1 MNYAKDAF
9 ETMSRG
15 RFITSNSLDDHERM
29 VYNDIEENLEEYN
42 AFFGQLGLFIEC
54 GQGYF
59 LLCRKES
66 RVDLERKVQN
76 LYAWLRVFDFLCTFD
91 TSLGVGYEFRKVE
104 IEERMHDQIE
114 FREKGQNLFES
125 ITRYSDIAEKLVSL
139 LRNSGYIELV
149 DTATERYRVT
159 TAIRY
164 MEELV
169 ASLTIEENEENETA
183 Q

>member
-1 MNYAKDAF
+1 M
-9 ETMSRG
+9 
-15 RFITSNSLDDHERM
+15 
-29 VYNDIEENLEEYN
+29 
-42 AFFGQLGLFIEC
+42 
-54 GQGYF
+54 
-59 LLCRKES
+59 
-66 RVDLERKVQN
+66 
-76 LYAWLRVFDFLCTFD
+76 
-91 TSLGVGYEFRKVE
+91 GYEFRKVE